1 MAHGRHRKP
10 GDHKGAAVV
19 TTGALSL
26 AAIAMATGT
35 ANAATDAEWD
45 GVTQREASGDWGINW
60 SHDGLSVGGLQFQNP
75 SWQDALKYLR
85 SQGIDT
91 SAFPQQLYQGMPN
104 VPTRAQQMLAG
115 EALLKLQGRGA
126 WANGNGGALSPS
138 MFDGGPT
145 PAAVADLL
153 GGTPAPA
160 DPAPV
165 QPVPGDS
172 HPSAQKPDAPAKP
185 KGACAH
191 KTHTVE
197 PGDTLYGITKAH
209 TGNGA
214 LDNWEALYEANRD
227 VVGGDP
233 DVIFP
238 GQVLTLPWSAEAPV
252 APSLPDAG
260 EKPQAPAPVE
270 TPPAGADYRSPLVD
284 MSGIG
289 DGYFA
294 GPGGSYS
301 RSGGGHSG
309 VDFTAPTGTNV
320 RAAHGGTVTVG
331 GAGDAYGNHVLINHG
346 DGVWT
351 LYAHLSAVNV
361 SEGQTVAAGDSI
373 GAVGDTGNSSGPHL
387 HFEVRTNGTQFNG
400 FLDPVAWLTSH
411 GIIN

>member
-1 MAHGRHRKP
+1 MAHGKHRKP
-10 GDHKGAAVV
+10 EDHKGAAVV

-35 ANAATDAEWD
+35 ANAAPEDAWD
-45 GVTQREASGDWGINW
+45 SIAQCESGGVWDLPYGDRD
-60 SHDGLSVGGLQFQNP
+60 STGGLQFRVA
-75 SWQDALKYLR
+75 SWNDALAQLR
-85 SQGIDT
+85 ADGIDT
-91 SAFPQQLYQGMPN
+91 SGFPGMPYLA
-104 VPTRAQQMLAG
+104 TKAQQILAG
-115 EALLKLQGRGA
+115 EALLKLQGPGA
-126 WANGNGGALSPS
+126 WTCNGIQGGPLNGYSGGDYSRYLGGAP
-138 MFDGGPT
+138 D
-145 PAAVADLL
+145 
-153 GGTPAPA
+153 PAPA
-160 DPAPV
+160 DPDPV

-172 HPSAQKPDAPAKP
+172 HPSAKPPAKS

-191 KTHTVE
+191 ETHTVE
-197 PGDTLYGITKAH
+197 PGDTLYGITRAH

-260 EKPQAPAPVE
+260 ENTQAPAPVE
-270 TPPAGADYRSPLVD
+270 QPPAGADYRSPLVD
-284 MSGIG
+284 MTGIG

-351 LYAHLSAVNV
+351 LYAHLSSVNV
-361 SEGQTVAAGDSI
+361 GDGQTVAAGDSI
-373 GAVGDTGNSSGPHL
+373 GAVGSTGNSSGPHL